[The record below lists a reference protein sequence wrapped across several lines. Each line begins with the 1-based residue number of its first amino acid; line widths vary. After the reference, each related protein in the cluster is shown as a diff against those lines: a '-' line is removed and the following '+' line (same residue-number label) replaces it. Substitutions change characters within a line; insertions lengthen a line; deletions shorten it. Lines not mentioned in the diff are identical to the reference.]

1 MSDADLRT
9 HSALHVL
16 KGAVQRVLGT
26 EWTASVF
33 VSGERGRLTVQAE
46 RKPTGEEL
54 RRIEEEANAV
64 IREGAEVLEFEME
77 REEAEKH
84 FGDAIYDLFPVPN
97 EVSLLRI
104 VRIPDWN
111 VNCCREKHLENTSQI
126 GEIRIE
132 GVRFR
137 NSKRLLEISFRLLN
151 HDR

>member
-33 VSGERGRLTVQAE
+33 VSGERGKLTVHAE
-46 RKPTGEEL
+46 RKPTGEEF

-97 EVSLLRI
+97 EVSLLRV

-111 VNCCREKHLENTSQI
+111 VNCCGEKHVENTSEI
-126 GEIRIE
+126 GEIRLE

-137 NSKRLLEISFRLLN
+137 NNKQLLEISFRLL
-151 HDR
+151 DQ